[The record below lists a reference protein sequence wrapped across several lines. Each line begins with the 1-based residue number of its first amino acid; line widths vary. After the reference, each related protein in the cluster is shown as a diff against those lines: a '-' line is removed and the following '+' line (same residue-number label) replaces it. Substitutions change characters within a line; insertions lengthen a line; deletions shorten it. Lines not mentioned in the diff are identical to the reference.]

1 MMGEKP
7 WGIGQGGGQRGCSS
21 LEQINALIWGRERS
35 RDQHLNTSVGFGFPW
50 WSDGKES
57 TCNVGDLGS
66 SPGLGRSPGEGN
78 GNPLQD
84 SCLENPRDRGDW
96 WATVHGAAKSQAR
109 LRANT
114 FTSIVWGFPL
124 AEATRTCIL
133 HPLCMDFGLQKPS
146 SRGLSEPG
154 SIFATVNMDS
164 GETCPH
170 KNSPSELPCEARTSE
185 MPIV

>member
-96 WATVHGAAKSQAR
+96 WATVHGAAKSQA
-109 LRANT
+109 
-114 FTSIVWGFPL
+114 
-124 AEATRTCIL
+124 
-133 HPLCMDFGLQKPS
+133 
-146 SRGLSEPG
+146 
-154 SIFATVNMDS
+154 
-164 GETCPH
+164 
-170 KNSPSELPCEARTSE
+170 
-185 MPIV
+185 